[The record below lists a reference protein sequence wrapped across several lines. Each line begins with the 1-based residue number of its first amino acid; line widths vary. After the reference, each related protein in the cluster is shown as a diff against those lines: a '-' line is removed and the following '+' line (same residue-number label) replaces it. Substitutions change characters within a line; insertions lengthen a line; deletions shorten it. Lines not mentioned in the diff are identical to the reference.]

1 MQIPEPTIREA
12 VAAVFSDPAYGSES
26 LLSRIRGWILDLIES
41 LLLRLDP
48 GGMPPWAFWALVG
61 LTAALLLA
69 LLGRAAWAARALR
82 RARTAGAA
90 ALAGPGEDADPW
102 AAAASRAAAGNF
114 DAAVHAL
121 YAAVLHALAGGGYV
135 ELHESKTVGDYLREL
150 AARSVP
156 WRGVFQ
162 EFARGYELV
171 AYGGVRC
178 DADRYG
184 RLLGLAG
191 RLAGRGG

>member
-1 MQIPEPTIREA
+1 MCRSEWQSPARATRTSACPGPTSREA
-12 VAAVFSDPAYGSES
+12 SSIDV
-26 LLSRIRGWILDLIES
+26 
-41 LLLRLDP
+41 
-48 GGMPPWAFWALVG
+48 
-61 LTAALLLA
+61 
-69 LLGRAAWAARALR
+69 
-82 RARTAGAA
+82 
-90 ALAGPGEDADPW
+90 
-102 AAAASRAAAGNF
+102 N
-114 DAAVHAL
+114 
-121 YAAVLHALAGGGYV
+121 GGGYV

>member
-1 MQIPEPTIREA
+1 RGRRPAGVQVPGPTIREA
-12 VAAVFSDPAYGSES
+12 VAAVSSDPAYGSES

-102 AAAASRAAAGNF
+102 AAAARLAPARNF
-114 DAAVHAL
+114 DAAVRAP
-121 YAAVLHALAGGGYV
+121 YAAVLHPLTGRRYA
-135 ELHESKTVGDYLREL
+135 EHHEIQTG
-150 AARSVP
+150 
-156 WRGVFQ
+156 
-162 EFARGYELV
+162 
-171 AYGGVRC
+171 
-178 DADRYG
+178 AD
-184 RLLGLAG
+184 
-191 RLAGRGG
+191 